1 MASAL
6 SMGTKTGATEGPSGW
21 IHLEDLEVIAAIT
34 GNQLGRSLSIGNSCL
49 TSIEGSLQEIM
60 DGKQEEGELVVQGG
74 KESMKNFVHPLLKG
88 ESCQ

>member
-1 MASAL
+1 M

-21 IHLEDLEVIAAIT
+21 IHLEEIAAIT
-34 GNQLGRSLSIGNSCL
+34 GTQLGRSLSIGNSCL